1 MGNKDFSQETLE
13 KLRFL
18 LAKFLASRAADP
30 MGLKAVAKKHEA
42 IPVHSDMGGCLLV
55 DVGGRILAY
64 DWETEQVNVENDGF
78 WQDLAFRNLF
88 EKYPDL
94 KPAKAVPTAL
104 ALTHLAAA
112 HASPLH
118 SADIPAVEPARRS
131 KRNAPPAKSGTPTSR
146 KSS

>member
-78 WQDLAFRNLF
+78 WRDLAFQNLF
-88 EKYPDL
+88 EKYPEL
-94 KPAKAVPTAL
+94 NPKLVPSALAVP
-104 ALTHLAAA
+104 HLAAA

-118 SADIPAVEPARRS
+118 SAEIPVVKSARRPR
-131 KRNAPPAKSGTPTSR
+131 RNAAPAKSGTPTSR